1 MAKFCSS
8 CGAALGEGARFC
20 TSCGQAV
27 AGSAPSAAPVA
38 AAPQAQPPPPAAR
51 SGGPSFVGRIVWWL
65 VAFGIAYVAWTV
77 FYQVFGEI

>member
-1 MAKFCSS
+1 MAKFCAN

-27 AGSAPSAAPVA
+27 AGSAPAA
-38 AAPQAQPPPPAAR
+38 PPPATAPPPAQATR
-51 SGGPSFVGRIVWWL
+51 SGSPSFIGRIFWWL
-65 VAFGIAYVAWTV
+65 VAFGIAYVAWTI